1 MARPTKLMACWMSV
15 PALKRSCTALAALLS
30 CTQLV
35 AQSLPTGPCSFLSD
49 SGGSTADSG
58 TSISLT
64 FDGRG
69 GLSFSGSGS
78 VQVQDIGTYSV
89 SGNSIVVSLPGVGKS
104 AHGQWNLS
112 ANTLRLPFQLFSN
125 DAGSSLWSCIA
136 AASNFSSGGGPGFGG
151 GGGSHSTGG
160 ASGSGGQNGNGR
172 NSGKDSDGHENSLS
186 ATGNKN
192 DNGPNGPTPS
202 PNNPPPDPPSN
213 PPSNPPNTPPDNNP
227 PNSSPGNPPNRPPN
241 NPPNTPPN
249 RPNSWQNSPVAP
261 YVGDWVGIGWGWEV
275 RFRSGDWNGHPDE
288 KNSVMTLTV
297 RHLARFD
304 FTVDTKGQV
313 VGNGE
318 VTYDLDPNLCGVYRA
333 AEQINTAIDVLKN
346 FNGALSKMRSYATQ
360 INNIFGM
367 KSQIEASEAKDKI
380 ESWKKF
386 KNANSDQQ
394 FGVAQT
400 HTSPWSN
407 MGHNAEDTGDLA
419 VSVWYERCSKGAPVT
434 IVGGL
439 TCEDL
444 LGGPPLTVPG
454 EVKST
459 GEKLAE
465 FAKDQGKDL
474 AKDAWK
480 KLQEKDPGFWNHDAS
495 YLYTTVAGE
504 AVDAAADALKE
515 KAIKTLNVFDVQE
528 QPGKDECAGIPSTR
542 TAGSSFNTP
551 TAERLMASWKELGDS
566 IKTMNP
572 DAAVNVLM
580 NAPGVTKVQYDYKG
594 LEHGPESRR
603 FKVRGYV
610 DGNRIVLRKDGDVY
624 GGDTNLTVQYTV
636 NMVTSKQQFPTWSP
650 FIDNDSA
657 DLATSGKVK
666 QLERKSV
673 TCDVKSAK
681 GGKAGSSSNCTP
693 HEELVTTISDSS
705 TPFATYYKSGE
716 HRNGV
721 KVWHEYEYYW
731 NAYKVTEPLSITEK

>member
-1 MARPTKLMACWMSV
+1 MVLQTSISAP
-15 PALKRSCTALAALLS
+15 KRSWMALATLLS
-30 CTQLV
+30 CTPLL
-35 AQSLPTGPCSFLSD
+35 AQSLPTAPCSFLSD

-58 TSISLT
+58 TSISLI

-69 GLSFSGSGS
+69 GLFFLGSGT
-78 VQVQDIGTYSV
+78 VQVQDTGSYSV
-89 SGNSIVVSLPGVGKS
+89 SDNSITVSLPGVGKS
-104 AHGQWNLS
+104 ANGPWSLS

-125 DAGSSLWSCIA
+125 NAGSSLWSCIA
-136 AASNFSSGGGPGFGG
+136 AASNFSSGGGSGAG
-151 GGGSHSTGG
+151 GGGSHSSSGG
-160 ASGSGGQNGNGR
+160 SSSGGQNGNDG
-172 NSGKDSDGHENSLS
+172 NNGKGSSDGGNLS
-186 ATGNKN
+186 TTGNKN
-192 DNGPNGPTPS
+192 GNAPGNGPGPS
-202 PNNPPPDPPSN
+202 PNNPPPDN
-213 PPSNPPNTPPDNNP
+213 PPNNPPNAPPDTPPNTPPDD
-227 PNSSPGNPPNRPPN
+227 
-241 NPPNTPPN
+241 PPNTPPKSPPDN
-249 RPNSWQNSPVAP
+249 PPNMPPNQPNSWQNSPVAP

-304 FTVDTKGQV
+304 FTVDAKGQV

-333 AEQINTAIDVLKN
+333 AEQINMAIDVLKN
-346 FNGALSKMRSYATQ
+346 FNSALSKMRSYATQ
-360 INNIFGM
+360 INDIFGM

-380 ESWKKF
+380 ESWKNF
-386 KNANSDQQ
+386 KKANSDQQ

-419 VSVWYERCSKGAPVT
+419 ASVWYERCSKGAPVT

-439 TCEDL
+439 SCEDL
-444 LGGPPLTVPG
+444 LGGPPLAEPG
-454 EVKST
+454 EVAST
-459 GEKLAE
+459 ADKLAE

-542 TAGSSFNTP
+542 TAGNSFNTP
-551 TAERLMASWKELGDS
+551 TAESLMASWKELADS
-566 IKTMNP
+566 VKTMNP

-610 DGNRIVLRKDGDVY
+610 SGHKLVLHQDGDAY
-624 GGDTNLTVQYTV
+624 GGDKNLTVQYTV

-666 QLERKSV
+666 ELERKSV
-673 TCDVKSAK
+673 TCNVKSGKSGKETPSTA
-681 GGKAGSSSNCTP
+681 GGAGKCTP
-693 HEELVTTISDSS
+693 HEELVTTVSDSS
-705 TPFATYYKSGE
+705 TPFATYYKKGE

>member
-1 MARPTKLMACWMSV
+1 MIRRTSIS
-15 PALKRSCTALAALLS
+15 ALIRSLASAVLLS
-30 CTQLV
+30 CASLV
-35 AQSLPTGPCSFLSD
+35 AQSLPSAPCSFVSD

-58 TSISLT
+58 TSISVT

-69 GLSFSGSGS
+69 GLSFSGSGAI
-78 VQVQDIGTYSV
+78 QVHDIGTYSV
-89 SGNSIVVSLPGVGKS
+89 AGNSITIALPGVGKS
-104 AHGQWNLS
+104 AHGLWSLS

-125 DAGSSLWSCIA
+125 DAGSSQWFCIA
-136 AASNFSSGGGPGFGG
+136 ATNSSASQAGSG
-151 GGGSHSTGG
+151 GGGSHSGG
-160 ASGSGGQNGNGR
+160 GGSGSGQSGNGG
-172 NSGKDSDGHENSLS
+172 NNGKSSNGYGGNPVGS
-186 ATGNKN
+186 GNKN
-192 DNGPNGPTPS
+192 GNESGKNGNTAS
-202 PNNPPPDPPSN
+202 PNTSPPDAL
-213 PPSNPPNTPPDNNP
+213 PDN
-227 PNSSPGNPPNRPPN
+227 PPN
-241 NPPNTPPN
+241 NPPNTPPDSPPN
-249 RPNSWQNSPVAP
+249 TPPDAPPNSPQNTPLNSPPNQPNSWQNSPVAP

-297 RHLARFD
+297 RHLTRFD
-304 FTVDTKGQV
+304 FTVDAKGQV

-333 AEQINTAIDVLKN
+333 AEQINMAIDVLKN
-346 FNGALSKMRSYATQ
+346 FNSALSKMRSYAIQ

-367 KSQIEASEAKDKI
+367 KSQIEAAEAKDKI
-380 ESWKKF
+380 RSWGKF
-386 KNANSDQQ
+386 KKATADQQ
-394 FGVAQT
+394 FGVAHT
-400 HTSPWSN
+400 HTSAWN
-407 MGHNAEDTGDLA
+407 NIGHNAEDTGDLA
-419 VSVWYERCSKGAPVT
+419 ASVWYERCSKGAPVT

-439 TCEDL
+439 SCEDL

-454 EVKST
+454 EVQST
-459 GEKLAE
+459 SEKLGE

-474 AKDAWK
+474 AKDAWN
-480 KLQEKDPGFWNHDAS
+480 KLQAKDPGFWNHDAS

-515 KAIKTLNVFDVQE
+515 KTLKTLNVFDVQE

-542 TAGSSFNTP
+542 TAGNSFNTP
-551 TAERLMASWKELGDS
+551 TAESLMASWKELGEAV
-566 IKTMNP
+566 KTMNP
-572 DAAVNVLM
+572 DAAFNVLM

-610 DGNRIVLRKDGDVY
+610 DGNRLVLRKDGDVY

-636 NMVTSKQQFPTWSP
+636 NMVTSKRQFPTWSP
-650 FIDNDSA
+650 FIDNDGA
-657 DLATSGKVK
+657 DLAASGKVK

-673 TCDVKSAK
+673 TCDVKSTKDSKQAASASK
-681 GGKAGSSSNCTP
+681 CTP
-693 HEELVTTISDSS
+693 HEELVTTVSDSS

>member
-1 MARPTKLMACWMSV
+1 MHV
-15 PALKRSCTALAALLS
+15 PLSIRNCTALSVLFHCATML
-30 CTQLV
+30 
-35 AQSLPTGPCSFLSD
+35 AQSLPTAPCSFLSD

-64 FDGRG
+64 FDGHG
-69 GLSFSGSGS
+69 ALSFSGSGS
-78 VQVQDIGTYSV
+78 VQVQDTGTYSV
-89 SGNSIVVSLPGVGKS
+89 SANSITLSLPGVGKS
-104 AHGQWNLS
+104 AHGSWSLS

-136 AASNFSSGGGPGFGG
+136 ATNNSTAQGESGSG
-151 GGGSHSTGG
+151 GGGSHSGG
-160 ASGSGGQNGNGR
+160 SGSGQNGNGSNNGKGSNGYGGNPV
-172 NSGKDSDGHENSLS
+172 NS
-186 ATGNKN
+186 GNKN
-192 DNGPNGPTPS
+192 AQGKNGAAPS
-202 PNNPPPDPPSN
+202 PNNPPPDN
-213 PPSNPPNTPPDNNP
+213 PPNNPPNTPPSTPPDNP
-227 PNSSPGNPPNRPPN
+227 PDTPPDNPPN

-249 RPNSWQNSPVAP
+249 TPPSTPPNQTNSWQNSPVAP

-304 FTVDTKGQV
+304 FTVDAKGQV

-333 AEQINTAIDVLKN
+333 AEQINMAIDVLKN
-346 FNGALSKMRSYATQ
+346 FNSALSKMRSYATQ
-360 INNIFGM
+360 IDDIFGM

-386 KNANSDQQ
+386 HKADSDQQ

-400 HTSPWSN
+400 NASPWRN

-419 VSVWYERCSKGAPVT
+419 ASVWYERCSKGAPVT

-439 TCEDL
+439 SCEDL

-454 EVKST
+454 EVQST
-459 GEKLAE
+459 SEKLAD
-465 FAKDQGKDL
+465 FAKEQGKDL

-495 YLYTTVAGE
+495 YLYTNVADE

-542 TAGSSFNTP
+542 TAGNSFNTP
-551 TAERLMASWKELGDS
+551 TAESLMASWKELADS
-566 IKTMNP
+566 VKTMNP

-603 FKVRGYV
+603 FKIRGYV
-610 DGNRIVLRKDGDVY
+610 DGNRLVLHKDGDVY

-650 FIDNDSA
+650 FIDNDGA

-666 QLERKSV
+666 QVERKSV
-673 TCDVKSAK
+673 TCDVKS
-681 GGKAGSSSNCTP
+681 GKEGKETAGSADGATKCTP
-693 HEELVTTISDSS
+693 HEELVTTISDSA
-705 TPFATYYKSGE
+705 TPFATYYKNGE

>member
-1 MARPTKLMACWMSV
+1 MVLRTSISAP
-15 PALKRSCTALAALLS
+15 KRSWMALATLLS
-30 CTQLV
+30 CTPLL
-35 AQSLPTGPCSFLSD
+35 AQSLPTAPCSFLSD

-69 GLSFSGSGS
+69 GLFFSGSGT
-78 VQVQDIGTYSV
+78 VQVQDTGSYSV
-89 SGNSIVVSLPGVGKS
+89 SGNSITISLLGVGKS
-104 AHGQWNLS
+104 VNGPWSLS

-125 DAGSSLWSCIA
+125 NAGSSLWFCIA
-136 AASNFSSGGGPGFGG
+136 AASNSSSGGSGAG
-151 GGGSHSTGG
+151 GGGSHSSSGG
-160 ASGSGGQNGNGR
+160 NGSGGQNGNGS
-172 NSGKDSDGHENSLS
+172 NNGKSSSGGGNLS
-186 ATGNKN
+186 TTGNKN
-192 DNGPNGPTPS
+192 GNASGNGPGPS
-202 PNNPPPDPPSN
+202 PNNPPPDN
-213 PPSNPPNTPPDNNP
+213 PPNNPPNAPPNTPPNTPPDNPPNTP
-227 PNSSPGNPPNRPPN
+227 PNSPPD

-249 RPNSWQNSPVAP
+249 QPNSWQNSPVAP

-304 FTVDTKGQV
+304 FTVDAKGQV

-333 AEQINTAIDVLKN
+333 AEQINMAIDVLKN
-346 FNGALSKMRSYATQ
+346 FNSALSKMRSYATQ
-360 INNIFGM
+360 INDIFGM

-380 ESWKKF
+380 ESWKNF
-386 KNANSDQQ
+386 KKANSDQQ

-400 HTSPWSN
+400 HTSPWTN

-419 VSVWYERCSKGAPVT
+419 ASVWYERCSKGAPVT

-439 TCEDL
+439 SCEDL
-444 LGGPPLTVPG
+444 LGGPPLTEPG
-454 EVKST
+454 EVASMAD
-459 GEKLAE
+459 KLAE

-542 TAGSSFNTP
+542 TAGNSFNTP
-551 TAERLMASWKELGDS
+551 TAESLMASWKELADS
-566 IKTMNP
+566 VKTMNP

-610 DGNRIVLRKDGDVY
+610 SGNKLVLRQDGDVY
-624 GGDTNLTVQYTV
+624 GGDKNLMVQYTV

-666 QLERKSV
+666 ELERKSV
-673 TCDVKSAK
+673 TCNVKSGKEAPSAA
-681 GGKAGSSSNCTP
+681 GGAGKCTP

-705 TPFATYYKSGE
+705 TPFATYYKNGE

>member
-1 MARPTKLMACWMSV
+1 MLRRTSI
-15 PALKRSCTALAALLS
+15 PALIRTSMTSAVLMSC
-30 CTQLV
+30 V
-35 AQSLPTGPCSFLSD
+35 PVFAQSLPTAPCNFLSD

-78 VQVQDIGTYSV
+78 VQVQDTGTYSV
-89 SGNSIVVSLPGVGKS
+89 SGNLITISLPGVGKS
-104 AHGQWNLS
+104 AHGAWSLS

-136 AASNFSSGGGPGFGG
+136 AASNPSSGEGSGSG
-151 GGGSHSTGG
+151 GGGSHSTSG
-160 ASGSGGQNGNGR
+160 ASGSGGQTSNGSNNEKGSNGH
-172 NSGKDSDGHENSLS
+172 GNSLS
-186 ATGNKN
+186 TTGNKKGS
-192 DNGPNGPTPS
+192 GPAGPTHQ
-202 PNNPPPDPPSN
+202 PNNPPPDN
-213 PPSNPPNTPPDNNP
+213 PPNNPPDNPPNTPPDNPPNNP
-227 PNSSPGNPPNRPPN
+227 PDSPPDNPPN

-249 RPNSWQNSPVAP
+249 QPNSWQNSPVAP

-304 FTVDTKGQV
+304 FTVDAKGQV

-333 AEQINTAIDVLKN
+333 AEQINMAIDVLKN
-346 FNGALSKMRSYATQ
+346 FNSALSKMRSYATQ
-360 INNIFGM
+360 IDKIFGM

-394 FGVAQT
+394 FGVTQT

-419 VSVWYERCSKGAPVT
+419 ASVWYERCSKGAPVS

-439 TCEDL
+439 SCEDL

-454 EVKST
+454 EVQST
-459 GEKLAE
+459 EEKLAE

-480 KLQEKDPGFWNHDAS
+480 KLQEKDPGFWNHDAN
-495 YLYTTVAGE
+495 YLYTTVSGE
-504 AVDAAADALKE
+504 AVDAAADTLKE
-515 KAIKTLNVFDVQE
+515 KTLKTLNVFDVQE

-542 TAGSSFNTP
+542 TAGNSFNTP
-551 TAERLMASWKELGDS
+551 TAESLMASWKELGDS

-594 LEHGPESRR
+594 LANGPESRR
-603 FKVRGYV
+603 FKIRGYV
-610 DGNRIVLRKDGDVY
+610 SGNKLVLHQDGDVY
-624 GGDTNLTVQYTV
+624 DGDKNLPVQYTV
-636 NMVTSKQQFPTWSP
+636 NMVTTKAQFPTWSP

-673 TCDVKSAK
+673 TCDVKSGK
-681 GGKAGSSSNCTP
+681 TGGKEAPSAAGGASKCTP
-693 HEELVTTISDSS
+693 HEELVTTVSDSS
-705 TPFATYYKSGE
+705 TPFAIYYKSGE